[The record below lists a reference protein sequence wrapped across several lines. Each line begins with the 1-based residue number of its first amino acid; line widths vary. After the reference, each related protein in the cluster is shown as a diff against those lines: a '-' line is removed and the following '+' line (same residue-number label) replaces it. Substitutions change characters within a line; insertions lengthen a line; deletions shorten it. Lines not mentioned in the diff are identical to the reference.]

1 MLSGW
6 SFSFILKFNMADRTM
21 VLSDGLKK
29 RTKPKKLM
37 FIGLM
42 KQYTYIWFILMFL
55 ESKKQ
60 MCLICKSLVVEEIH
74 L

>member
-29 RTKPKKLM
+29 R
-37 FIGLM
+37 M
-42 KQYTYIWFILMFL
+42 KQ
-55 ESKKQ
+55 KQ
-60 MCLICKSLVVEEIH
+60 IDVHWINETIYLYLVYFNVPRIKETNVSSV
-74 L
+74 

>member
-21 VLSDGLKK
+21 VLSDGLN
-29 RTKPKKLM
+29 
-37 FIGLM
+37 GSM

-60 MCLICKSLVVEEIH
+60 MCLMCKSLVVEEIH

>member
-1 MLSGW
+1 
-6 SFSFILKFNMADRTM
+6 
-21 VLSDGLKK
+21 
-29 RTKPKKLM
+29 
-37 FIGLM
+37 M

-60 MCLICKSLVVEEIH
+60 MCLMCKSLVVEEIH